1 VDDDD
6 DDDDDDKCVKNEY
19 QNSISMISEWMLLAA
34 DFCKL
39 RKWVIQV
46 YKTMMLPVIYVCETW
61 SHSQGRI

>member
-1 VDDDD
+1 
-6 DDDDDDKCVKNEY
+6 
-19 QNSISMISEWMLLAA
+19 MISEWMLLAA